1 MRRLFG
7 RVSKAS
13 EGSSAF
19 NDKPL
24 VFSTGPVPSALMIVG
39 EAPGRNE
46 VAEGKPF
53 VGKAGAF
60 LVAILE
66 EVFGCGR
73 ESIYITNVV
82 KLWPHLKTKRL
93 KTRPPTPEERALFIP
108 YLLEEIELVDPLV
121 IIAVGKTAFSAVAP
135 DRVFTPGLWVKGVCG
150 RDIMPVYHPAYI
162 LRRQRSL
169 DDMTRDLKAALGK
182 AGKRVAPLGP
192 HGRRQA

>member
-1 MRRLFG
+1 MRRLFK
-7 RVSKAS
+7 RVSRAS
-13 EGSSAF
+13 EG

-24 VFSTGPVPSALMIVG
+24 VFSTGPVPCPLMVVG

-60 LVAILE
+60 LVSILE
-66 EVFGCGR
+66 EVFGFGR

-93 KTRPPTPEERALFIP
+93 NTRPPATVEKALFIP
-108 YLLEEIELVDPLV
+108 YLLEEIEIVDPLV
-121 IIAVGKTAFSAVAP
+121 IIAVGKTAFSAVVP

-150 RDIMPVYHPAYI
+150 RDVMPVYHPAYI

-169 DDMTRDLKAALGK
+169 SEMTRDLKAALGK
-182 AGKRVAPLGP
+182 AGKRLPPFSP
-192 HGRRQA
+192 HDRRQA